1 MTYTSLYPDLDIP
14 KKNIL
19 SYLFP
24 KNETPYEEPIW
35 YDTRDPTGKNLSP
48 AQALVWIKK
57 LAFGLECFGL
67 RRGDVVMIFTPNQIF
82 VPVAYLGIVGAGY
95 VFSGTNPGYTVP
107 EVVHQLSNT
116 EAKLILVHPTLL
128 NTALEAAPKAKVPR
142 CNIFLFSDVENET
155 IDGVQDWR
163 RGLAG
168 SDEDAAR
175 YTWPEFSPDESTT
188 TVATINYS
196 SGTTGMPK
204 GVCVSHAN
212 LIANVDQTV
221 FMRYAHKPYAFENR
235 PQERWIGFLPLYHAY
250 GQLYTI
256 LMAVKLRVP
265 IYIMGEF
272 RYEDF
277 LHSIGKFKITSL
289 QIAPPILVML
299 SKRPETQRYDLRSV
313 RDILCGAAPLGREL
327 QNECQ
332 RRFNVQINQGWGM
345 TEVTCGAFHM
355 PGGVQDDT
363 GSVGQL
369 DPNCECKLLD
379 DDGKEVAL
387 GEPGE
392 LYIRGPNIC
401 MGYWRNDEAT
411 RESLSS
417 DGWLRT
423 GDVAT
428 CDKKGYFWIVDRKK
442 ELIKV
447 NALQVAP
454 AELEGVLLENE
465 HVADAAV
472 VGITLKSEE
481 FPRAYVTIHET
492 SKGRVA
498 PVDIQKWIVARV
510 AKHKRLTGGVVFVD
524 VVPKLASGKIQ
535 RKVMR
540 EWAERDAADILRQRE
555 AGSKAKL

>member
-1 MTYTSLYPDLDIP
+1 MTYTSPYPDLDIP

-24 KNETPYEEPIW
+24 KHETPDEEPIW
-35 YDTRDPTGKNLSP
+35 YDTRDPAAKNLSA
-48 AQALVWIKK
+48 AQALIWIKK
-57 LAFGLECFGL
+57 LAFGLGRFGL
-67 RRGDVVMIFTPNQIF
+67 VRGDVVMIFTPNQIF

-128 NTALEAAPKAKVPR
+128 HTALEAARQAKVPR
-142 CNIFLFSDVENET
+142 GNIFLFSDVENEA

-168 SDEDAAR
+168 SDEDAGR
-175 YTWPEFSPDESTT
+175 YTWPELTPDEATSTI
-188 TVATINYS
+188 ATINYS

-212 LIANVDQTV
+212 LIANVAQAV
-221 FMRYAHKPYAFENR
+221 FMRYAHKPYAFANR

-265 IYIMGEF
+265 VYVMHEF

-277 LHSIGKFKITSL
+277 LHSIGKFQITSL
-289 QIAPPILVML
+289 QVAPPILVML

-313 RDILCGAAPLGREL
+313 RDILCGAAPLSREL
-327 QNECQ
+327 QNDCQ
-332 RRFNVQINQGWGM
+332 RHFQVQINQGWGM
-345 TEVTCGAFHM
+345 TEVTCGGFHV
-355 PGGVQDDT
+355 PGGVRDDT

-369 DPNCECKLLD
+369 HPNCECKLLD
-379 DDGKEVAL
+379 DNGKEVAF

-411 RESLSS
+411 RDVLSS

-454 AELEGVLLENE
+454 AELEGVLLENG

-472 VGITLKSEE
+472 VGITLQSEE
-481 FPRAYVTIHET
+481 YPRAYVAIHET
-492 SKGRVA
+492 SRGKVA
-498 PVDIQKWIVARV
+498 PADIQEWIVARV

-524 VVPKLASGKIQ
+524 EVPKLPSGKIQ

-540 EWAERDAADILRQRE
+540 EWAKRDAAAILRQRE
-555 AGSKAKL
+555 VGSTAKL